1 MQELIDRIVEK
12 TGLAPEK
19 AERAAGIMLSLVK
32 SRTRWSG
39 CSTHFQVQQTLL
51 TGMVQMVAKLA
62 ACSTCWVAA

>member
-32 SRTRWSG
+32 SQG
-39 CSTHFQVQQTLL
+39 DKNKVEQLFNALP
-51 TGMVQMVAKLA
+51 GAADLA
-62 ACSTCWVAA
+62 DRHGQACRGAGG